1 MFDAFFQFDSA
12 SDWLRYGVCVL
23 SLVAGVGIA
32 YWLKEKI
39 YEFLAGILVLGLLIS
54 PAGLIARDS
63 TTDIWVL
70 ITIEGFLGFLGFLF
84 IYPIFSMRKIKTKFD
99 EIEKIVNSQSDS

>member
-12 SDWLRYGVCVL
+12 LDWLKYGACVL
-23 SLVAGVGIA
+23 SLVAGIGIA
-32 YWLKEKI
+32 YWLKDKI

-63 TTDIWVL
+63 PTEIWVL
-70 ITIEGFLGFLGFLF
+70 IVVEVFFGFLGFLF
-84 IYPIFSMRKIKTKFD
+84 VYPIFSMRKIKTKID
-99 EIEKIVNSQSDS
+99 GIEKVVNSQSD